1 MFAIFSAFYIILEG
15 FDTEWFP
22 NVSSFKLDKMTKTKN
37 SISNWIKSS
46 NYDIR
51 TAEHMLK
58 TGRYIYVLFMCHL
71 SVEKLL
77 KALYEVAL
85 KKIPPKTHNLV
96 YLSKSIELEIP
107 EKFLSTI
114 ESLNDLS
121 IVTRYP
127 EDMDSLVKAFKK
139 ERVSEYLNRTE
150 ALLKWLKKDARLKR

>member
-1 MFAIFSAFYIILEG
+1 
-15 FDTEWFP
+15 
-22 NVSSFKLDKMTKTKN
+22 MTKTKN
-37 SISNWIKSS
+37 SISNWVKSS

-96 YLSKSIELEIP
+96 YLSKSIDLDIP

-127 EDMDSLVKAFKK
+127 EDMDSLLKAFKK

>member
-1 MFAIFSAFYIILEG
+1 
-15 FDTEWFP
+15 
-22 NVSSFKLDKMTKTKN
+22 MTKTKN

-46 NYDIR
+46 HYDIR

-96 YLSKSIELEIP
+96 YLSKSIGLEIP

>member
-1 MFAIFSAFYIILEG
+1 MA
-15 FDTEWFP
+15 
-22 NVSSFKLDKMTKTKN
+22 NTKD
-37 SISNWIKSS
+37 SINNWIKSS

-71 SVEKLL
+71 SAEKLL
-77 KALYEVAL
+77 KALCEAVS

-96 YLSKSIELEIP
+96 YLSKSTGLEIP
-107 EKFLSTI
+107 ENHLGTL

-127 EDMDSLVKAFKK
+127 EDMDALIKSFKK
-139 ERVSEYLNRTE
+139 ERVEEYLRRTK
-150 ALLKWLKKDARLKR
+150 ALLRWLKKREILKK

>member
-1 MFAIFSAFYIILEG
+1 MAS
-15 FDTEWFP
+15 
-22 NVSSFKLDKMTKTKN
+22 TKD
-37 SISNWIKSS
+37 SINNWIKSS

-51 TAEHMLK
+51 TAENMLK

-77 KALYEVAL
+77 KALYEVVL
-85 KKIPPKTHNLV
+85 KKILPKTHNFV
-96 YLSKSIELEIP
+96 YLSKSIGFEIP

-139 ERVSEYLNRTE
+139 ERVAEYLNRTK
-150 ALLKWLKKDARLKR
+150 ALLKWLKKDARLKG

>member
-1 MFAIFSAFYIILEG
+1 MA
-15 FDTEWFP
+15 
-22 NVSSFKLDKMTKTKN
+22 NTKD
-37 SISNWIKSS
+37 SINNWIKSS

-71 SVEKLL
+71 SAEKLL
-77 KALYEVAL
+77 KALYEAVS

-96 YLSKSIELEIP
+96 YLSKSTGLEIP
-107 EKFLSTI
+107 ENHLGTL

-127 EDMDSLVKAFKK
+127 EDMDALIKSFKK
-139 ERVSEYLNRTE
+139 ERVEEYLRRTKV
-150 ALLKWLKKDARLKR
+150 LLRWLKKREILKK